1 MTNDKKTIQ
10 DIINQ
15 IEVSQKE
22 ALRKNKSEK
31 NKKVVNLQIF
41 RESLFNMVIAK
52 EALKNERKKLA
63 ERGEDETNK

>member
-1 MTNDKKTIQ
+1 MTNDKETIQ

-15 IEVSQKE
+15 IEVWQKE
-22 ALRKNKSEK
+22 ALRINNSEK

-63 ERGEDETNK
+63 ELDEDETNE

>member
-1 MTNDKKTIQ
+1 MTNDKETIQ
-10 DIINQ
+10 DIINK

-22 ALRKNKSEK
+22 ALRINNSEK

-52 EALKNERKKLA
+52 EALKMNAKNL
-63 ERGEDETNK
+63 

>member
-22 ALRKNKSEK
+22 ARRINNSEK

-63 ERGEDETNK
+63 ELDEDETYE

>member
-1 MTNDKKTIQ
+1 MTNDKETIQ

-15 IEVSQKE
+15 IEDSQKE

-63 ERGEDETNK
+63 ELDEDETNE

>member
-1 MTNDKKTIQ
+1 MTNDKETIQ
-10 DIINQ
+10 DIINK

-22 ALRKNKSEK
+22 ALRINNSEK

-52 EALKNERKKLA
+52 EALKNERKKL
-63 ERGEDETNK
+63 GKLDEDETNK